1 MLNPKEHQAFHRSK
15 TLDGNQLSKQESD
28 IIMKR
33 FLPTIP
39 QKTSPNG
46 SPFQSRAPSVKT
58 PTKRS
63 KSQRKRPGLRKAL
76 QSQLHFFIYSLIHLF
91 FGLYVRSRIAYHT
104 IIDRVL
110 AILYYHHRTPE
121 LIRKDVRNLSRL
133 PEHLSVIL
141 QLNPDEDRANAL
153 ETLVH
158 EVSEVTAWC
167 ASAGIPFLSIYERS
181 GILKSYIPQTHNTIT
196 RTLQAYFGNTPY
208 SSCPTVSL
216 RAPNQPSFS
225 PPNTPPNPA
234 DDTANLPNHLTIL
247 LLSEEDGRSTLVDL
261 TKTLAEMSQRNKILP
276 SDISAELIDA
286 EISESVMGEPDLLL
300 MFGPRVVLDGYP
312 PWQVRLT
319 EIYHVPDNTEGVG
332 YQVFLRA
339 VHRFAKTQMRFG
351 R

>member
-1 MLNPKEHQAFHRSK
+1 MTRLAREAPEMLNPQAFHSSK
-15 TLDGNQLSKQESD
+15 SIDGKPITKDESE
-28 IIMKR
+28 IIMQR
-33 FLPTIP
+33 FLP
-39 QKTSPNG
+39 PN
-46 SPFQSRAPSVKT
+46 
-58 PTKRS
+58 PTKAISNPSTKRQ
-63 KSQRKRPGLRKAL
+63 KSQLKRPGVRKAL
-76 QSQLHFFIYSLIHLF
+76 QSQLHFFIYSVIHLL

-104 IIDRVL
+104 IVDRVL
-110 AILYYHHRTPE
+110 AVLYYHHRTPD

-167 ASAGIPFLSIYERS
+167 ASAGIPFLSVYERT

-208 SSCPTVSL
+208 SNCPTISL
-216 RAPNQPSFS
+216 RSPNQPAFS
-225 PPNTPPNPA
+225 PPHTPPNHA
-234 DDTANLPNHLTIL
+234 YDTDHLPNHLTIL

-261 TKTLAEMSQRNKILP
+261 TKTLAEMSQRNKIQP

-300 MFGPRVVLDGYP
+300 LFGPRVVLDGYP
-312 PWQVRLT
+312 PWQIRLT

>member
-1 MLNPKEHQAFHRSK
+1 MLNPREHRAFHTSK
-15 TLDGNQLSKQESD
+15 SLDGQPITKDESEH
-28 IIMKR
+28 IMQR
-33 FLPTIP
+33 FLP
-39 QKTSPNG
+39 PN
-46 SPFQSRAPSVKT
+46 
-58 PTKRS
+58 PTKAIPNPSTKRRQ
-63 KSQRKRPGLRKAL
+63 SQRKRPGVRRAL

-91 FGLYVRSRIAYHT
+91 FGLYVRTRIAYHT
-104 IIDRVL
+104 IVDRVL
-110 AILYYHHRTPE
+110 AILYYHHRTPD
-121 LIRKDVRNLSRL
+121 LIRKDVRSLSRL

-141 QLNPDEDRANAL
+141 QLNPNEDRANAL

-167 ASAGIPFLSIYERS
+167 ASAGIPFLSVYERT

-208 SSCPTVSL
+208 SNCPTVSL
-216 RAPNQPSFS
+216 RSPNQPAFS
-225 PPNTPPNPA
+225 PPHTPRNHG
-234 DDTANLPNHLTIL
+234 DDIDHLPNHLTIL

-261 TKTLAEMSQRNKILP
+261 TKTLAEMSQRNKIQP

-286 EISESVMGEPDLLL
+286 EITESVMGEPDLLL
-300 MFGPRVVLDGYP
+300 LFGPRVVLDGYP

>member
-1 MLNPKEHQAFHRSK
+1 MLNPREHQAFHSSK
-15 TLDGNQLSKQESD
+15 SLDGKPISKDESET
-28 IIMKR
+28 IMQR
-33 FLPTIP
+33 FLPPT
-39 QKTSPNG
+39 
-46 SPFQSRAPSVKT
+46 PSKGT
-58 PTKRS
+58 PIKSTKRQ
-63 KSQRKRPGLRKAL
+63 KSQRKRPGVRKAL

-104 IIDRVL
+104 IVDRVL
-110 AILYYHHRTPE
+110 AILYYHHRTPD

-167 ASAGIPFLSIYERS
+167 ASAGIPFLSVYERT

-208 SSCPTVSL
+208 SNCPTVSL
-216 RAPNQPSFS
+216 RSPNHPAFS
-225 PPNTPPNPA
+225 PPHTPPNHA
-234 DDTANLPNHLTIL
+234 DDNDHLPNHLTIL

-261 TKTLAEMSQRNKILP
+261 TKTLAEMSQRNKIQP

-300 MFGPRVVLDGYP
+300 LFGPRVVLDGYP

>member
-1 MLNPKEHQAFHRSK
+1 
-15 TLDGNQLSKQESD
+15 
-28 IIMKR
+28 MKR
-33 FLPTIP
+33 FLPPTP
-39 QKTSPNG
+39 STTSPAP
-46 SPFQSRAPSVKT
+46 SPFPSRAPSRKPVS
-58 PTKRS
+58 KRS
-63 KSQRKRPGLRKAL
+63 KSQRKRPIRNLIR
-76 QSQLHFFIYSLIHLF
+76 SQLHVFIYTLIHLF

-104 IIDRVL
+104 IVDRVL
-110 AILYYHHRTPE
+110 AILYYHHRTPD
-121 LIRKDVRNLSRL
+121 LIRKDVRNLSKL
-133 PEHLSVIL
+133 PDHLSVVL
-141 QLNPDEDRANAL
+141 QLSPDEDRAASL

-167 ASAGIPFLSIYERS
+167 ASAGIPFLSIYERT
-181 GILKSYIPQTHNTIT
+181 GILKSYIPQTHHTIT

-208 SSCPTVSL
+208 SNCPTVSL

-225 PPNTPPNPA
+225 PPNTPPNPIHDDA
-234 DDTANLPNHLTIL
+234 DPRHPNHLAIL

-261 TKTLAEMSQRNKILP
+261 TKTLAEMAQRSKISP

-286 EISESVMGEPDLLL
+286 EITESVMGEPDLLL
-300 MFGPRVVLDGYP
+300 LFGPRIVLDGYP

-339 VHRFAKTQMRFG
+339 VHRFAKVQMRFG

>member
-1 MLNPKEHQAFHRSK
+1 MLSTAEQTAFRRDK
-15 TLDGNQLSKQESD
+15 TLDGEPLSKQEREA
-28 IIMKR
+28 MLRR
-33 FLPTIP
+33 FLPPTP
-39 QKTSPNG
+39 SPN
-46 SPFQSRAPSVKT
+46 SPNANPFPSPSPSQK
-58 PTKRS
+58 PPARKRP
-63 KSQRKRPGLRKAL
+63 KSQRKRPIRSLL
-76 QSQLHFFIYSLIHLF
+76 QSQLHFFVYTLIHLF

-104 IIDRVL
+104 IVDRVL
-110 AILYYHHRTPE
+110 AVLYYHHRTPD
-121 LIRKDVRNLSRL
+121 LIRKDVRNLSKL

-141 QLNPDEDRANAL
+141 QLSPDEDRAASL

-167 ASAGIPFLSIYERS
+167 ASAGIPFLSIYERT

-208 SSCPTVSL
+208 SNCPTVSV
-216 RAPNQPSFS
+216 RAPNHPSFS
-225 PPNTPPNPA
+225 PPHTPPNPA
-234 DDTANLPNHLTIL
+234 HDEDSHLPIL

-261 TKTLAEMSQRNKILP
+261 TKTLAEMSQRSKILP

-286 EISESVMGEPDLLL
+286 EISESIIGEPDLLL
-300 MFGPRVVLDGYP
+300 LFGPRVVLDGYP

>member
-1 MLNPKEHQAFHRSK
+1 MLSTAEQTAFHRDK
-15 TLDGNQLSKQESD
+15 TIDGKPLSKEEREN
-28 IIMKR
+28 MLKR
-33 FLPTIP
+33 FLPPTP
-39 QKTSPNG
+39 STS
-46 SPFQSRAPSVKT
+46 SPVASPYPSRAPSQKPPVARPKL
-58 PTKRS
+58 
-63 KSQRKRPGLRKAL
+63 QRKRKPIRSLL
-76 QSQLHFFIYSLIHLF
+76 QSQLHFFVYTLIHLF
-91 FGLYVRSRIAYHT
+91 FGLYVRSRVAYHT
-104 IIDRVL
+104 IVDRVL
-110 AILYYHHRTPE
+110 AILYYHHRTPD

-141 QLNPDEDRANAL
+141 QLSPDEDRVAAL
-153 ETLVH
+153 ENLVH

-167 ASAGIPFLSIYERS
+167 ASAGIPFLSIYERT

-208 SSCPTVSL
+208 SNCPTVSL

-225 PPNTPPNPA
+225 PPHTPPNP
-234 DDTANLPNHLTIL
+234 DESDPHPNHLTIL
-247 LLSEEDGRSTLVDL
+247 LLSEEDGRSNLVDL
-261 TKTLAEMSQRNKILP
+261 TKTLAEMSQRSKILP

-286 EISESVMGEPDLLL
+286 EITDSVMGEPDLLL
-300 MFGPRVVLDGYP
+300 LFGPRVILDGYP

>member
-1 MLNPKEHQAFHRSK
+1 MLNPREHQAFHSNK
-15 TLDGNQLSKQESD
+15 TLDRNSITKEESEK
-28 IIMKR
+28 IMQR
-33 FLPTIP
+33 FLPPTP
-39 QKTSPNG
+39 PKGLSNG
-46 SPFQSRAPSVKT
+46 S
-58 PTKRS
+58 TKRS
-63 KSQRKRPGLRKAL
+63 RSQRKRPGVLKTL
-76 QSQLHFFIYSLIHLF
+76 QSQLHFFIYSVIHLF

-110 AILYYHHRTPE
+110 AILYYHHRTPD

-141 QLNPDEDRANAL
+141 QLNPDEDRVNAL

-167 ASAGIPFLSIYERS
+167 ASAGIPFLSVYERT
-181 GILKSYIPQTHNTIT
+181 GILKSYIPQTHNTVT

-208 SSCPTVSL
+208 SNCPTVSL
-216 RAPNQPSFS
+216 RSPNQPAYS
-225 PPNTPPNPA
+225 PPHTPKHG
-234 DDTANLPNHLTIL
+234 DDPDHLPNHLTIL

-261 TKTLAEMSQRNKILP
+261 TKTLAEMSQRNKIQP

-300 MFGPRVVLDGYP
+300 LFGPRVVLDGYP
-312 PWQVRLT
+312 PWQIRLT

>member
-1 MLNPKEHQAFHRSK
+1 MLNLREQQALRHDK
-15 TLDGNQLSKQESD
+15 TLDGKPLSKQEREA
-28 IIMKR
+28 IMKR
-33 FLPTIP
+33 FLPPTP
-39 QKTSPNG
+39 QHNSPNA
-46 SPFQSRAPSVKT
+46 SSFLSRAPSVKA
-58 PTKRS
+58 PAKRS
-63 KSQRKRPGLRKAL
+63 KSQRKRVGVRKTL
-76 QSQLHFFIYSLIHLF
+76 QLQLHFFVYTLIHLF
-91 FGLYVRSRIAYHT
+91 FGLYVRSRILYHT
-104 IIDRVL
+104 IVDRVL
-110 AILYYHHRTPE
+110 AILYYHHRTPD
-121 LIRKDVRNLSRL
+121 LIRKDVRNLSKL

-141 QLNPDEDRANAL
+141 QLSPDEDRVSAL
-153 ETLVH
+153 ESLVH

-167 ASAGIPFLSIYERS
+167 ASAGIPFLSIYERT
-181 GILKSYIPQTHNTIT
+181 GILKSYVPQTHNTIT

-208 SSCPTVSL
+208 SNCPTVSL

-234 DDTANLPNHLTIL
+234 DDTDHLPNHLTIL

-300 MFGPRVVLDGYP
+300 LFGPRVVLDGYP